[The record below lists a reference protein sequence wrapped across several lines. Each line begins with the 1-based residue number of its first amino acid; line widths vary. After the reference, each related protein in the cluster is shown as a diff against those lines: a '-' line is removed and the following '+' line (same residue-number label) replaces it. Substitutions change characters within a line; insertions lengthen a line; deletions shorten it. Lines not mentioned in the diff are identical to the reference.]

1 MLLLV
6 LIPRYQHL
14 FCISAH
20 LAQRLLWEKLVSPEV
35 LRLSYSL
42 KTFFVNWFRC
52 FLWFWLFWSFNNR
65 HSPVFGCLSFVHPKV
80 FAKLL
85 TGEMLRKLITW
96 LPGAFVISFPF
107 RLFQLCGPALLKI
120 EPFLFVLLRTAVSP
134 LYFAILLALF
144 ELLLIIWV
152 SRRLRNIIRDFQ
164 YIKSPTLIP
173 HCLERCGQ
181 PFARPIAP
189 TCCCWYFQETELPTC
204 YFGTPHCTVGEE
216 KYDLWLVF
224 SQILPKPH
232 LVISIHLIIYPLDY
246 LSTRLSTHLTLT
258 SLEGG

>member
-1 MLLLV
+1 MRSFDVLCLQDSLLVVMLLLV
-6 LIPRYQHL
+6 LMPRYQHL

-20 LAQRLLWEKLVSPEV
+20 LAQQ
-35 LRLSYSL
+35 
-42 KTFFVNWFRC
+42 
-52 FLWFWLFWSFNNR
+52 LF
-65 HSPVFGCLSFVHPKV
+65 
-80 FAKLL
+80 
-85 TGEMLRKLITW
+85 
-96 LPGAFVISFPF
+96 
-107 RLFQLCGPALLKI
+107 
-120 EPFLFVLLRTAVSP
+120 
-134 LYFAILLALF
+134 
-144 ELLLIIWV
+144 
-152 SRRLRNIIRDFQ
+152 RNIIRDFQ

-204 YFGTPHCTVGEE
+204 YFGTPNCTVGEE

-246 LSTRLSTHLTLT
+246 LATRLSTHLTLT